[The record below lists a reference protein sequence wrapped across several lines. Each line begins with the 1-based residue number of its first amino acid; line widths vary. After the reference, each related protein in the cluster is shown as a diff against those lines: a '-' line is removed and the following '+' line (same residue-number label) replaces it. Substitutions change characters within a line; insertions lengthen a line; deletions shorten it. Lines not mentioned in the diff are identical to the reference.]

1 MPHLALRPGLATLVL
16 ALATPSAA
24 ILLDFEDLGAGLPI
38 GADAFYNGQS
48 AFDPEDPDASDFVS
62 QGAVFNNEF
71 DDFGGGCCWQGW
83 SYSQTTDTSTPGP
96 VNQYSAITGQG
107 VGGSATYGVG
117 FSGGVVGSS
126 DIVTI
131 SLAEELAISGGY
143 FTNTTWA
150 VRSMLDGDAFAKVF
164 GGPSG
169 DDPDFLRL
177 SISGFDA
184 LGASTGAVEFF
195 LADYRFGDN
204 RQDFIVTDWT
214 FLDLTSLG
222 VVKSLDFTIES
233 SDTAFGFI
241 NTPSYFAMDELRF
254 VPEPGSGALLALGLA
269 ALGAPRRR
277 RCRSAAGRARRAAD
291 RGAPARTGVAR
302 ARS

>member
-1 MPHLALRPGLATLVL
+1 MPHPALHLCLATLVL

-38 GADAFYNGQS
+38 GGDFFYNGQS
-48 AFDPEDPDASDFVS
+48 AFDPGDPDASDFVS

-83 SYSQTTDTSTPGP
+83 SYSQTTDTLTPGP

-117 FSGGVVGSS
+117 FSGGVVGST
-126 DIVTI
+126 DVVTI
-131 SLAEELAISGGY
+131 TLAEELALAGGY

-150 VRSMLDGDAFAKVF
+150 VRSMLDGDDFAKIF
-164 GGPSG
+164 GGPTG
-169 DDPDFLRL
+169 NDPDFLRL
-177 SISGFDA
+177 TITGFDA
-184 LGASTGAVEFF
+184 IGATTGAVDFF
-195 LADYRFGDN
+195 LADYRFADN
-204 RQDFIVTDWT
+204 SEDFVVTDWT

-222 VVKSLDFTIES
+222 TVKSLDFTIDS

-241 NTPSYFAMDELRF
+241 NTPAYFAMDDLLL
-254 VPEPGSGALLALGLA
+254 VPEPSSAALLALGL
-269 ALGAPRRR
+269 LGLARQRPTRRR
-277 RCRSAAGRARRAAD
+277 RGCRSCSHRS
-291 RGAPARTGVAR
+291 PAR
-302 ARS
+302 S